1 MRGAGTVADDGLKS
15 MKVSG
20 RGVVAGGHYDVVKG
34 SGSVRID
41 GDLVARSVD
50 ISGSVTTDGGLRSAR
65 VKISG
70 KAAVN
75 GDVDVLE
82 GRASGSFR
90 IGRSLNVK
98 NEAQFSGALTVG
110 GDLTG
115 TRIHGSGS
123 LRVGGE
129 IALDR
134 LEWSGSVNCPGLVSA
149 DAVDIRLSG
158 SSVVG
163 ELAGSVIQIGTSPS
177 SESWW
182 AWINLSRKRK
192 MSAGEISGDDIKLE
206 YTDARLVRGD
216 RVIIGRECRIQRVE
230 YRQSLD
236 IHEDSSVGERTKVGD
251 PD

>member
-1 MRGAGTVADDGLKS
+1 MRGAGTVADDRLKS
-15 MKVSG
+15 IKVSG
-20 RGVVAGGHYDVVKG
+20 SGVVGGGYYDVVEG

-41 GDLVARSVD
+41 GDLVAQSVD
-50 ISGSVTTDGGLRSAR
+50 ISGSVTTEGGVRSAR
-65 VKISG
+65 MRIAG

-82 GRASGSFR
+82 GRTSGSFR
-90 IGRSLNVK
+90 IGGSLNVK
-98 NEAQFSGALTVG
+98 NGAQFSGSLTVG

-115 TRIHGSGS
+115 MRVHGSGS
-123 LRVGGE
+123 LQVGRE

-134 LEWSGSVNCPGLVSA
+134 LEWSGAVNCPGLVSA

-182 AWINLSRKRK
+182 GWINWSRKRK
-192 MSAGEISGDDIKLE
+192 MSAGEISGDDLRLE
-206 YTDARLVRGD
+206 CTDARLVRGD

-236 IHEDSSVGERTKVGD
+236 IHEESSVGERIKVGD